1 MARDKGCEIYY
12 RDEAYPVRSF
22 IPDTRGIE
30 ITRFKRALPLFF
42 RFLTGKNKTVLWT
55 EPDKYD
61 PDEFERIGWF
71 KKFLV
76 IITLPIYYKFI
87 LAWQH
92 WALRDS
98 FMSENK
104 YNQPAREMYRLIK
117 NVKVR
122 DLVCA
127 ILEYDLAYKFR
138 FQDIASQINKR
149 YFMQD
154 PFKEIKRLV
163 KLIQDRE
170 VGDGMKVK
178 WSYINLGLWYLK
190 INRKLLKEL
199 KEIVLQLDV
208 EAISPT
214 PADTYWMCS
223 PPYEG
228 YNFAGLSFK
237 ERLMIYYGQKND
249 YINKDKR
256 ND

>member
-1 MARDKGCEIYY
+1 
-12 RDEAYPVRSF
+12 
-22 IPDTRGIE
+22 
-30 ITRFKRALPLFF
+30 
-42 RFLTGKNKTVLWT
+42 
-55 EPDKYD
+55 
-61 PDEFERIGWF
+61 
-71 KKFLV
+71 
-76 IITLPIYYKFI
+76 
-87 LAWQH
+87 
-92 WALRDS
+92 
-98 FMSENK
+98 
-104 YNQPAREMYRLIK
+104 
-117 NVKVR
+117 
-122 DLVCA
+122 
-127 ILEYDLAYKFR
+127 
-138 FQDIASQINKR
+138 
-149 YFMQD
+149 MQD

-178 WSYINLGLWYLK
+178 WSYINLSLWYLK